1 MAKDSARIYSH
12 ISSSWYD
19 AKMAGWCYRTQSP
32 MHLYN
37 AAIMADGKVLVEFG
51 EIQRQYLQMA
61 PLKGFIWKVSIIS
74 LLCHSLI
81 SLVLSIFDVF
91 SRKSKKQTWTLK
103 YRKNYSTWLVRFTM
117 QVNSSWEL
125 QLLYYFY
132 HINYTYTYCSDWFA
146 RDVTAAMLVV

>member
-1 MAKDSARIYSH
+1 MKTRKRSIEKINFVFTSIKLHQNVKERQDGKGFGSNLLTYFVKLIRRQDGRLVY
-12 ISSSWYD
+12 
-19 AKMAGWCYRTQSP
+19 YRTQSP
-32 MHLYN
+32 MHLCN

-74 LLCHSLI
+74 LLCYSLI

-103 YRKNYSTWLVRFTM
+103 HRKNYSTWLVRFTM
-117 QVNSSWEL
+117 QV
-125 QLLYYFY
+125 
-132 HINYTYTYCSDWFA
+132 
-146 RDVTAAMLVV
+146 